1 MSEDVLLRAAKLSVH
16 FGGVAALDN
25 VDFVLR
31 KGELRCVIGPN
42 GAGKTTFF
50 RCLTGSQRL
59 SSGRILFRDWDISGA
74 ERFRIARAG
83 IGIKTQIPNLFE
95 GQTAHENVWAA
106 LREIRNAKAR
116 DEAAMAS
123 LERVGVAH
131 LARRV
136 VGRMAHGERQLV
148 ELAMVIARN
157 PELILLDEP
166 AAGMTNEEVA
176 RLAEIVTSL
185 SRRHAVIV
193 IEHDMQFIRMIGRL
207 VTVFHQGRVLIE
219 DGVNQILAS
228 PLVQDIYLGRSHA
241 A

>member
-1 MSEDVLLRAAKLSVH
+1 MTDDVLLRAANVSVH

-25 VDFVLR
+25 IDFVLR

-74 ERFRIARAG
+74 ERFRIARSG

-95 GQTAHENVWAA
+95 GHTAHENVWAG
-106 LREIRNAKAR
+106 LREMKGARAR

-131 LARRV
+131 LARRI
-136 VGRMAHGERQLV
+136 VGRMAHGERQLI
-148 ELAMVIARN
+148 ELAMVIARD

-166 AAGMTNEEVA
+166 AAGMTNDEVA
-176 RLAEIVTSL
+176 RLAEIVISL
-185 SRRHAVIV
+185 NQRHAVIV
-193 IEHDMQFIRMIGRL
+193 IEHDVQFVRMIGRL
-207 VTVFHQGRVLIE
+207 VTVFHQGRVLVE
-219 DGVNQILAS
+219 DGVDQILAN
-228 PLVQDIYLGRSHA
+228 PIVRDVYLGRSHA

>member
-1 MSEDVLLRAAKLSVH
+1 MSEDVLLRAAGISVH

-25 VDFVLR
+25 VDFALR

-50 RCLTGSQRL
+50 RCLTGSQSL

-83 IGIKTQIPNLFE
+83 IGIKTQIPNLFD
-95 GQTAHENVWAA
+95 GQTAHENVWAG
-106 LREIRNAKAR
+106 LRETKNARAR
-116 DEAAMAS
+116 DEAATAA

-131 LARRV
+131 LAERV

-148 ELAMVIARN
+148 ELAMVIAPD

-166 AAGMTNEEVA
+166 AAGMTKEEAA
-176 RLAEIVTSL
+176 RLAEIVISVN
-185 SRRHAVIV
+185 RRHAVIV
-193 IEHDMQFIRMIGRL
+193 IEHDMQFIRAIGRL
-207 VTVFHQGRVLIE
+207 VTVFHQGRVLVE
-219 DGVNQILAS
+219 GDVDHILAD
-228 PLVQDIYLGRSHA
+228 PMVRDIYLGRSNA
-241 A
+241 G